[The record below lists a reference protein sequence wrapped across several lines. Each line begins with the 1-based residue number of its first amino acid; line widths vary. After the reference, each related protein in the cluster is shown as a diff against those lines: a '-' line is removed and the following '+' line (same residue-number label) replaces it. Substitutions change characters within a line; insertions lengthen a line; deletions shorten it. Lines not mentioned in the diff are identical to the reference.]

1 MILLKKILEKIIK
14 FKIEIIV
21 FTGYFLYLIIIRI
34 ITPIFGSG
42 GYINLGEG
50 DLDWD
55 FYIRM
60 SRDIPS
66 IFKKEIIAP
75 FCHRPLMP
83 FLAGLLP
90 FSLQI
95 NYALLVFI
103 SVYLTGIMLYF
114 TLRMFFNKILSVI
127 GLIIFCYL
135 NYMILIYQ
143 HITLSDYG
151 FFLIYF
157 HEIYNVDSLALL
169 FIMLCF
175 YCILSGKKKGYLI
188 FLVLG
193 ILTKESVIFTISVF
207 LLYTFL
213 MRDKLEN
220 KKVMLYKYFKNLLY
234 IGPGILVYVLIR
246 IIVQPDSL
254 SNWPRWYVFYGNSEY
269 FSIEMIIRFIKIRYE
284 GFLKRD
290 GLYYWTVGTWGL
302 SLTILISLNTGKKIL
317 NWLKLYGLYM
327 VLVYSQMFL
336 AIATT
341 KFFYYGF
348 FPMIFLALS
357 GLNSM
362 NEDFTNESTLNLL
375 EGIKL
380 TQ

>member
-1 MILLKKILEKIIK
+1 MTFLKKIKENILKY
-14 FKIEIIV
+14 KIEIIIFAV
-21 FTGYFLYLIIIRI
+21 FFLYLIVIRI
-34 ITPIFGSG
+34 ITPIIGSA
-42 GYINLGEG
+42 GYLKIGEG

-60 SRDIPS
+60 SKDITS
-66 IFKKEIIAP
+66 IFKREIIAP
-75 FCHRPLMP
+75 FCYRPLMP
-83 FLAGLLP
+83 FLASLLP

-103 SVYLTGIMLYF
+103 SIYLTGIILYF
-114 TLRMFFNKILSVI
+114 TLRINFNKIVSFI
-127 GLIIFCYL
+127 GLVIFCYL

-143 HITLSDYG
+143 HITPSDYG

-157 HEIYNVDSLALL
+157 HEIYNVDSLSLF

-175 YCILSGKKKGYLI
+175 YCILAGKKKGYSI

-193 ILTKESVIFTISVF
+193 ILTKESAIFTIPVF

-213 MRDKLEN
+213 MRDRFEN
-220 KKVMLYKYFKNLLY
+220 KKIRLHKYFKNLLY
-234 IGPGILVYVLIR
+234 IIPGILAYVLIR

-269 FSIEMIIRFIKIRYE
+269 FSFEMIIRFIKIRYE
-284 GFLKRD
+284 GFLHRD
-290 GLYYWTVGTWGL
+290 GLYYWTVGTWGI
-302 SLTILISLNTGKKIL
+302 SLIYLISLNTGKKIFD
-317 NWLKLYGLYM
+317 WIKLYGIFMILT
-327 VLVYSQMFL
+327 YSQMFL

-357 GLNSM
+357 GLNRIV
-362 NEDFTNESTLNLL
+362 EDSRNNFPLNLF
-375 EGIKL
+375 EGIIL
-380 TQ
+380 

>member
-1 MILLKKILEKIIK
+1 MTSLEKIK
-14 FKIEIIV
+14 KSVRTYKIEFIV
-21 FTGYFLYLIIIRI
+21 FTVFFLYLIIIRI
-34 ITPIFGSG
+34 ITPIFGSAG
-42 GYINLGEG
+42 ALELGEG

-60 SRDIPS
+60 SRDITS
-66 IFKKEIIAP
+66 IFKREIIVP
-75 FCHRPLMP
+75 FCYRPLMP
-83 FLAGLLP
+83 FLASLLP

-103 SVYLTGIMLYF
+103 SIYLTGIILYF
-114 TLRMFFNKILSVI
+114 TLRINFNKKISII

-135 NYMILIYQ
+135 NYMVLIYR
-143 HITLSDYG
+143 HITPSDYG

-175 YCILSGKKKGYLI
+175 YCILTGKKKAYSI
-188 FLVLG
+188 FLVIG

-213 MRDKLEN
+213 MRDKYES
-220 KKVMLYKYFKNLLY
+220 KKVMFHKYLKTFLY
-234 IGPGILVYVLIR
+234 IIPGILAYVLIH

-269 FSIEMIIRFIKIRYE
+269 FSIEMIIRFIKIRFE
-284 GFLKRD
+284 GFLYRD
-290 GLYYWTVGTWGL
+290 GLYYWTVGTWGI
-302 SLTILISLNTGKKIL
+302 SLIYLISLNTGKKIFD
-317 NWLKLYGLYM
+317 WIKLYGIYM
-327 VLVYSQMFL
+327 ILVYSQMFL

-348 FPMIFLALS
+348 FPMIFLAIS
-357 GLNSM
+357 GLNRIVVDPR
-362 NEDFTNESTLNLL
+362 NDIPLNIF
-375 EGIKL
+375 EGIIL
-380 TQ
+380 